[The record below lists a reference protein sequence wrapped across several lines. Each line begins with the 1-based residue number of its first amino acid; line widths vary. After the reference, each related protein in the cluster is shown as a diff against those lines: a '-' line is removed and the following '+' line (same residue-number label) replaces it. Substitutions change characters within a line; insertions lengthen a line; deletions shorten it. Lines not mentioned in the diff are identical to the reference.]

1 MTANSPTEAAI
12 LEALHQ
18 VIDPEIG
25 CNIVDLGLVYGVAVT
40 DGVAKVT
47 MTLTTPGCPMHE
59 SIGEGVRNAV
69 SGLEGIK
76 DAEAVLVWDPLWNPA
91 MMTEAGKE
99 FTGIRV

>member
-1 MTANSPTEAAI
+1 MTANSPTKAAV

-25 CNIVDLGLVYGVAVT
+25 CNIVDLGLIYSVAVT
-40 DGVAKVT
+40 DGIVKVI

-69 SGLEGIK
+69 TGLEGVK
-76 DAEAVLVWDPLWNPA
+76 DVEVQIVWDPPWNPSL
-91 MMTEAGKE
+91 MTEAGKE
-99 FTGIRV
+99 FTGVR